1 MRVGI
6 YGSCISRDIFNL
18 ERPGLEMS
26 GYFARSS
33 WISATNPSVARPN
46 VQSRLTSPFQQRM
59 VERDFLSSSI
69 TGLLA
74 LDSDL
79 ILLDLIDERAGVVRA
94 ESGGYLTYLSEMKGS
109 GWLDHVRHSS
119 LIRFG
124 TPMHLNL
131 FKDAAAKVLESL
143 NGCRVVV
150 LASKFASNTEDGK
163 AVPPASGRSAEEWND
178 LYAEY
183 FGVLEQIGFDV
194 LRMPDE
200 LCIADSKHRW
210 GVAPYHYIEDFY
222 SEAAR
227 LLAETGTHL

>member
-1 MRVGI
+1 
-6 YGSCISRDIFNL
+6 
-18 ERPGLEMS
+18 MS

-227 LLAETGTHL
+227 LLAETGTNL

>member
-33 WISATNPSVARPN
+33 WISATNPSVPRPT

-59 VERDFLSSSI
+59 VERDFMSSSI
-69 TGLLA
+69 AGLLA

-109 GWLDHVRHSS
+109 GWLDHVNHSS

-124 TPMHLNL
+124 TPMHLKL
-131 FKDAAAKVLESL
+131 FKDAALKVLESL
-143 NGCRVVV
+143 NGRRVVV

-163 AVPPASGRSAEEWND
+163 TVPPASGRSAEEWND

-227 LLAETGTHL
+227 LLAETGTNL